1 MPVCILFLLI
11 TLAAPILTLQFEGQR
26 AIVEVAHGWR
36 DRVRRHAPGVS
47 GRPHSFDRSG
57 RVVQPPRVSSL
68 VQRNKVVAK
77 RKGAMAAATAVGGA
91 VIVAAGAPVLGVI
104 GLAGAAYLAWDWF
117 SFRVKNG
124 MRF

>member
-1 MPVCILFLLI
+1 M
-11 TLAAPILTLQFEGQR
+11 
-26 AIVEVAHGWR
+26 
-36 DRVRRHAPGVS
+36 
-47 GRPHSFDRSG
+47 
-57 RVVQPPRVSSL
+57 VQPPEVATSI

-77 RKGAMAAATAVGGA
+77 RKGMIAAATAGGA
-91 VIVAAGAPVLGVI
+91 AAITIAGAPIIGVV

>member
-1 MPVCILFLLI
+1 
-11 TLAAPILTLQFEGQR
+11 
-26 AIVEVAHGWR
+26 
-36 DRVRRHAPGVS
+36 
-47 GRPHSFDRSG
+47 
-57 RVVQPPRVSSL
+57 

-77 RKGAMAAATAVGGA
+77 RKGMIAAATAGGA
-91 VIVAAGAPVLGVI
+91 AVVAVAGAPIIGVI

>member
-1 MPVCILFLLI
+1 MPPASGRSAFDIYLFLS
-11 TLAAPILTLQFEGQR
+11 R
-26 AIVEVAHGWR
+26 S
-36 DRVRRHAPGVS
+36 RRKLYFVLRSEAVS
-47 GRPHSFDRSG
+47 G
-57 RVVQPPRVSSL
+57 SL

-77 RKGAMAAATAVGGA
+77 RKGAVAAATAVGGA
-91 VIVAAGAPVLGVI
+91 VAVVAGAPVIGAL

>member
-1 MPVCILFLLI
+1 M
-11 TLAAPILTLQFEGQR
+11 
-26 AIVEVAHGWR
+26 
-36 DRVRRHAPGVS
+36 
-47 GRPHSFDRSG
+47 
-57 RVVQPPRVSSL
+57 SSL

-77 RKGAMAAATAVGGA
+77 RKGTLAAATAVGAGVVA
-91 VIVAAGAPVLGVI
+91 VAASPVVGVI